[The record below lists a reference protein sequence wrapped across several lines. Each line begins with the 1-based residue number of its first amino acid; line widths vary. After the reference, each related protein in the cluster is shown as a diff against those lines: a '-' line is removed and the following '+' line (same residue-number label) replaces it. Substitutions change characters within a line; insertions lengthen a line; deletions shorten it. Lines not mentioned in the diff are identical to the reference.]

1 MLDYSQT
8 SHIGKRKKIMI
19 NVRSLVFVLGMF
31 AVGCSS
37 CSSES
42 PSDASVDATVARDVV
57 VVEAST
63 EASVDAADASVV
75 VDAAQDRLM
84 DAAHD

>member
-1 MLDYSQT
+1 
-8 SHIGKRKKIMI
+8 MI

-42 PSDASVDATVARDVV
+42 PSDASVDATVAQDVV

-63 EASVDAADASVV
+63 EASVDAADAADASVV

>member
-1 MLDYSQT
+1 
-8 SHIGKRKKIMI
+8 MI

-42 PSDASVDATVARDVV
+42 PSDASVDATVAQDVV

-63 EASVDAADASVV
+63 EASVDAADAADASV

>member
-1 MLDYSQT
+1 
-8 SHIGKRKKIMI
+8 MI
-19 NVRSLVFVLGMF
+19 NVRSLVFVLSMF

-42 PSDASVDATVARDVV
+42 PSDATVDATAARDVV

-63 EASVDAADASVV
+63 EASVDDAAVDASVV
-75 VDAAQDRLM
+75 VDVAQDRSM